1 MFKKDKT
8 NERPQFLNKAEQ
20 LSQVVYNDGLMIDAL
35 VKEIQKCN
43 EMLNIL
49 RTDSIFWKNA
59 KANKLEVQVKL
70 DAAMRTYDINRQEY
84 KKEIARLKELN
95 PKDVD
100 LEVWEKY
107 LPFDSYNYLKHIG
120 IA

>member
-8 NERPQFLNKAEQ
+8 SERSQFLNKAEQ

-49 RTDSIFWKNA
+49 RTDSIVWKNA
-59 KANKLEVQVKL
+59 KANKLEVQEKL
-70 DAAMRTYDINRQEY
+70 DTAMRIYDIDRQEY

-95 PKDVD
+95 LKDVD

-107 LPFDSYNYLKHIG
+107 LPFDAYNYLKHIG
-120 IA
+120 LA